1 MATGYAHA
9 PSANGA
15 DSTTNY
21 PESRVLIIMTG
32 GTICMQPSADGLV
45 PMTGFL
51 ENAMAPRPT
60 FNDGSPPVS
69 LHAYKGGEKL
79 TLESLRT
86 PPSSYSRHVRYSILE
101 FSPLLDSS
109 SISSVGWTEVAL
121 TVKENYHLFDGF
133 VVLHGTD
140 SLACE

>member
-1 MATGYAHA
+1 MAMA
-9 PSANGA
+9 PGHGHIPGSAE
-15 DSTTNY
+15 TNY
-21 PESRVLIIMTG
+21 PESRVLIIITG

-51 ENAMAPRPT
+51 ENAMACRPS
-60 FNDGSPPVS
+60 FNDASSPVPLS
-69 LHAYKGGEKL
+69 AYQNGEKL
-79 TLESLRT
+79 ILNSLRT
-86 PPSSYSRHVRYSILE
+86 PPTAYSRHIRYSALE

-109 SISSVGWTEVAL
+109 SISSVGWTEIAL

-140 SLACE
+140 SLACK

>member
-1 MATGYAHA
+1 MATGYAQA
-9 PSANGA
+9 PGANGA
-15 DSTTNY
+15 DTTNY

-32 GTICMQPSADGLV
+32 GTICMQPSKDGLV

-51 ENAMAPRPT
+51 NNAMAPRPT
-60 FNDGSPPVS
+60 FNDGSPPVQ

-79 TLESLRT
+79 SLDSLRT
-86 PPSSYSRHVRYSILE
+86 PPSSYSRHVRYGILE

-140 SLACE
+140 SLACG

>member
-9 PSANGA
+9 PNGPDA
-15 DSTTNY
+15 NY

-60 FNDGSPPVS
+60 FNDASAPVP
-69 LHAYKGGEKL
+69 LHAYKNGEKL

-86 PPSSYSRHVRYSILE
+86 PPSSYARHVRYSILE

>member
-15 DSTTNY
+15 DANF

>member
-9 PSANGA
+9 PNGPDA
-15 DSTTNY
+15 KY

-51 ENAMAPRPT
+51 EKAMAPRPT
-60 FNDGSPPVS
+60 FNDASPPVQ
-69 LHAYKGGEKL
+69 LHAYKNGEKL
-79 TLESLRT
+79 SLESLRT